1 MLHISNFIRQQW
13 LGSILIVFFFL
24 FLLYG
29 IEKKNDL
36 LLEKQ
41 RLEKEIEVLE
51 QKEESHWHSLDSL
64 KSHKDV
70 IIERQKTLIQLEHD
84 TIKIIDTI
92 AFSKLQGFFT
102 ARYYQKDSIE

>member
-1 MLHISNFIRQQW
+1 
-13 LGSILIVFFFL
+13 VFFFL
-24 FLLYG
+24 FLAYG

-51 QKEESHWHSLDSL
+51 QKEESHWQSLDSL

-70 IIERQKTLIQLEHD
+70 IIERQKTLIQLQHD
-84 TIKIIDTI
+84 TIKVIDTI
-92 AFSKLQGFFT
+92 SFSELQRYFT
-102 ARYYQKDSIE
+102 DRYHQKDSIE

>member
-1 MLHISNFIRQQW
+1 MLNIIKFIKQQW

-24 FLLYG
+24 FLAYG

-70 IIERQKTLIQLEHD
+70 IIEKQKTLIQLQHD
-84 TIKIIDTI
+84 TIKVIDTI
-92 AFSKLQGFFT
+92 SFSKLQGYFT
-102 ARYYQKDSIE
+102 NRYYQKDSIE

>member
-1 MLHISNFIRQQW
+1 
-13 LGSILIVFFFL
+13 VFFFL

-51 QKEESHWHSLDSL
+51 QKEESHWQSLDSL

-70 IIERQKTLIQLEHD
+70 IIERQKTLIQLQHD
-84 TIKIIDTI
+84 TIKVIDTI
-92 AFSKLQGFFT
+92 SFSELQRYFT
-102 ARYYQKDSIE
+102 DRYNQKDSIE

>member
-1 MLHISNFIRQQW
+1 
-13 LGSILIVFFFL
+13 VFFFL

-51 QKEESHWHSLDSL
+51 QKEESHWQSLDSL

-70 IIERQKTLIQLEHD
+70 IIERQKTLIQLQHD
-84 TIKIIDTI
+84 TIKVIDTI
-92 AFSKLQGFFT
+92 SFSELQRYFT
-102 ARYYQKDSIE
+102 DRYHQKDSIE

>member
-1 MLHISNFIRQQW
+1 
-13 LGSILIVFFFL
+13 VFFFL

-51 QKEESHWHSLDSL
+51 QKEESHWQSLDNL
-64 KSHKDV
+64 KSRKDV
-70 IIERQKTLIQLEHD
+70 IIEKQKTLIQLQHD
-84 TIKIIDTI
+84 TIKVIDTI
-92 AFSKLQGFFT
+92 SFSELQRYFT
-102 ARYYQKDSIE
+102 DRYHQKDSIE